1 MEAGTESER
10 RSVIADALYQTGHI
24 ERLGTGLED
33 LFITCKS
40 MGLPKPKIEQIGGVF
55 HITIYRN
62 VKVGVPVNVPV
73 NVSVNVP
80 VKVSLTEQIYALIK
94 DNPGLNRILIAE
106 RLGVEVRTVARHL
119 SLLRGRIEF
128 RGAPK
133 TGGYWDIDA

>member
-1 MEAGTESER
+1 M
-10 RSVIADALYQTGHI
+10 
-24 ERLGTGLED
+24 
-33 LFITCKS
+33 FITCKS
-40 MGLPKPKIEQIGGVF
+40 TGLPKPKIEQIGGVF

-62 VKVGVPVNVPV
+62 VKVGVPVNVP
-73 NVSVNVP
+73 VNVP